1 MSRSMN
7 LLGIAAIILAASA
20 SPSFAGKTKAE
31 LEAAGYTCGRIGV
44 GGYSC
49 TKPGEK
55 EQLCDNDGKCES
67 LLVQGGGGKK
77 HLNLHLNADTK
88 MLKKSA
94 NPG

>member
-7 LLGIAAIILAASA
+7 LLGMAALILAAGVH
-20 SPSFAGKTKAE
+20 PSFAGKTKAE

-77 HLNLHLNADTK
+77 HLNLNLNATTK

-94 NPG
+94 NPD